1 MMKNIEEACSYIRS
15 LVDFEPAV
23 GIILGT
29 GLGALV
35 NHVQVQYSLNYNEI
49 PHFPISTVE
58 SHTGRLIFGQLG
70 GQSVVVMQ
78 GRFHYY
84 EGYNMKQVTFPV
96 RVMQGLGV
104 KKLLIS
110 NAAGSLNPEFRI
122 SDLMII
128 NDHINL
134 FPENPL
140 TGANLDTLGD
150 RFPDMSEPY
159 DEKMIAQAM
168 DFGKGNNLS
177 IHQGV
182 YAGVAGPNLETKA
195 EYRYLRTIGADAV
208 GMSTIPENIVAR
220 HMNLPVFAVSVITDI
235 CTPGNI
241 KKVTVPEIIEAA
253 RKAEPALVKLFTQMA
268 APK

>member
-1 MMKNIEEACSYIRS
+1 MKYIQEACAYIQS
-15 LVDFEPAV
+15 KIEFEPVV

-29 GLGALV
+29 GLGSLV
-35 NHVQVQYSLNYNEI
+35 NHVQVTHTLDYKEI

-58 SHTGRLIFGQLG
+58 SHTGRLIFGMLG
-70 GQSVVVMQ
+70 GKPVVVMQ

-84 EGYNMKQVTFPV
+84 EGYSMKQVTFPV
-96 RVMQGLGV
+96 RVMKMLGI

-110 NAAGSLNPEFRI
+110 NAAGSLNPDFRI
-122 SDLMII
+122 SDLMVL

-150 RFPDMSEPY
+150 RFPDMSDPY
-159 DEKMIAQAM
+159 DEEMIKAAM
-168 DFGKGNNLS
+168 EIGKRNGFR

-182 YAGVAGPNLETKA
+182 YVGVPGPNLETKA

-208 GMSTIPENIVAR
+208 GMSTVPENIVAR
-220 HMNLPVFAVSVITDI
+220 HMNLPVFAVSVITDL
-235 CTPGNI
+235 CTPGNV
-241 KKVTVPEIIEAA
+241 KKITVPEIIEAA
-253 RKAEPALVKLFTQMA
+253 RNAEPALVKLFTDTVA
-268 APK
+268 AQ